1 MSGRRLVVLLSA
13 LSGALLLAAPALA
26 GGRPGKGPDAQPPTD
41 QLVVRLAPGS
51 TLDASALAA
60 TAGVDLKK
68 LRQLPDG
75 SFVLKLGKRH
85 SLADADAISAR
96 LASRADV
103 ASAEPDEMMVP
114 FATTPNDTRWA
125 EQWDMLAP
133 SSGFYGINLLAAWDL
148 AHESADDPGR
158 RHRHGVPPARRHRE
172 PDHPGLRLHRR
183 RAGRK
188 RRQRP

>member
-26 GGRPGKGPDAQPPTD
+26 GGRPGKGPDPQPPTD
-41 QLVVRLAPGS
+41 QLVVRLAPGA

-96 LASRADV
+96 LAARADV

-114 FATTPNDTRWA
+114 FATTPNDTRWS

-133 SSGFYGINLLAAWDL
+133 SSGFYGVNLLAAWDVR
-148 AHESADDPGR
+148 PIR
-158 RHRHGVPPARRHRE
+158 RRSGSGSSTPATARTPTSRT
-172 PDHPGLRLHRR
+172 DHPRLRLHRR
-183 RAGRK
+183 RAGRT
-188 RRQRP
+188 RRRRP